1 MRVAAAPA
9 PGFIRRQLDRH
20 LFRLR
25 PDEALPI
32 TLRQRRIYVLPT
44 GTGLAFAGTLVVL
57 LLASINYTLSLGFAL
72 TFLLAGIG
80 IASIFHAF
88 RNLLH
93 LEVHAGA
100 APPVHCGQS
109 AHVELVLRS
118 ARQGARPSLD
128 VRSATSQVR
137 VSLPD
142 SGTVC
147 ARLAL
152 PTHARGW
159 APLGRVT
166 IETRYPLGLIRAW
179 SVLTPATRVL
189 VYPALEAHAPAP
201 SSVHGDDG
209 DDGPHDGDAT
219 FAGLR
224 EHRRSDSPKRI
235 AWKAVARTGTLVS
248 KAFTE
253 GGGAAQ
259 VFDWNALPATL
270 DTEARLQ
277 RLTRW
282 VVDAAQNAQ
291 PYTLILPERTL
302 GPDNTTEHRQAC
314 LRALALFPTTA

>member
-1 MRVAAAPA
+1 MRAAAAPA

-44 GTGLAFAGTLVVL
+44 ATGLAFAATLVVL

-100 APPVHCGQS
+100 ATPVYCGQS
-109 AHVELVLRS
+109 AHLELVLRS
-118 ARQGARPSLD
+118 AHQRARPSLD
-128 VRSATSQVR
+128 VRSAATRLR
-137 VSLPD
+137 VDLPAN
-142 SGTVC
+142 GTAC

-179 SVLTPATRVL
+179 SVLTPASRVL
-189 VYPALEAHAPAP
+189 VYPALESNAPPPPAAP
-201 SSVHGDDG
+201 GDDG
-209 DDGPHDGDAT
+209 DDGPHSGDAT

-224 EHRRSDSPKRI
+224 EHRRSDSPKRV
-235 AWKAVARTGTLVS
+235 AWKAVARTGVLVS
-248 KAFTE
+248 KAFTG
-253 GGGAAQ
+253 GGGAPQA
-259 VFDWNALPATL
+259 FDWNALPDTL

-277 RLTRW
+277 RLARW
-282 VVDAAQNAQ
+282 VVDAAQSAQ
-291 PYTLILPERTL
+291 PYTLILPGRTL